1 MTKRTKK
8 VGVTGKYGTRYG
20 ASLRKQVKKMEI
32 TQHARYTCTFCGKNT
47 VKRTAVGIWNCKGCR
62 KVVAGGA
69 WTVSTPAAA
78 ATRST
83 IRRLREIA
91 EGTSWTIP
99 TSTPP
104 LLCRDDSIELN
115 RKRAIDDDPSIE
127 RRFHFAHI
135 PPPPF
140 LPLIAV
146 PTIRVILA
154 GRLPFLRKGMARA
167 HVYMQLG
174 RLHSTLN
181 FLHTSKSTNRTNL
194 PDATTTT
201 PKTHNPLAN
210 NLCMPET
217 CIVCL
222 GDLSSGIGAAA
233 TVPITDAKSPSKA
246 KDDEPFTSAE
256 DDTSTVT
263 NDVTNNGITQL
274 VAQIQEC
281 GHLFH
286 QDCLGPWI
294 ERANSCPM
302 CRASFHHVEIKQIVG
317 GVTLSTLQ
325 VEDRTQVAELD
336 PAAEVPVGAWFCENC
351 RAQRVM
357 DPRPQPSRRR
367 ARTAGRRAAAQRR
380 RLGAYRDQ
388 QDDSWNQVWGHVWS
402 SINLDLDFPYNDD
415 DATAAHMRRDRQRR
429 IRQNRE
435 AQGAFERRMEIAR
448 FAGADNSF
456 RQAESA
462 FANDRA
468 HRTIRTLRN
477 NVPSPRHQV
486 MDPEEA
492 SAWAAFLQSLL
503 QEVEESTHASS
514 RMNGHR
520 PLPRTAGSPVDHI
533 SPRPSSP
540 AHSPSSSNHS
550 SPRALS
556 ATPPPFGASRPVSPV
571 GLSSTIQPIYPTV
584 EASSRGHSPSPKP
597 NGVPDNSRD
606 RHQAPTTNGIMIAQ
620 PRPRSRIPPFIRTSP
635 PPPPTMSPVE
645 GSPTRATMSLSAKSD
660 VQKLVSSALKPHY
673 NDQTISKDEYTTIN
687 RDISRML
694 YDRIGDFETLD
705 MIDKAKWEQ
714 VAHAEVEKAVGSLR
728 ASA

>member
-47 VKRTAVGIWNCKGCR
+47 VKRTAVGIWNCKSCR

-91 EGTSWTIP
+91 E
-99 TSTPP
+99 
-104 LLCRDDSIELN
+104 
-115 RKRAIDDDPSIE
+115 
-127 RRFHFAHI
+127 
-135 PPPPF
+135 
-140 LPLIAV
+140 V
-146 PTIRVILA
+146 
-154 GRLPFLRKGMARA
+154 
-167 HVYMQLG
+167 
-174 RLHSTLN
+174 
-181 FLHTSKSTNRTNL
+181 
-194 PDATTTT
+194 
-201 PKTHNPLAN
+201 
-210 NLCMPET
+210 
-217 CIVCL
+217 
-222 GDLSSGIGAAA
+222 GIGAAA
-233 TVPITDAKSPSKA
+233 AVPTAHAKSPF
-246 KDDEPFTSAE
+246 KDDEPSSSASAE
-256 DDTSTVT
+256 DDSSIVT
-263 NDVTNNGITQL
+263 GDVANSDTAQR

-286 QDCLGPWI
+286 QDCLSPWI

-302 CRASFHHVEIKQIVG
+302 CRASFHHVQIKQVVG
-317 GVTLSTLQ
+317 GATLSTLQ
-325 VEDRTQVAELD
+325 VEDRTQPCQGCGEEDNEDVLLICD
-336 PAAEVPVGAWFCENC
+336 SCDKMWHTYCVGLQEVPVGAWFCENC
-351 RAQRVM
+351 RAQRIM

-367 ARTAGRRAAAQRR
+367 ARTAGRRTAAAAAQQR
-380 RLGAYRDQ
+380 RLGAFGDQ

-429 IRQNRE
+429 MRQNRE

-462 FANDRA
+462 FANDGARRA
-468 HRTIRTLRN
+468 IRALRN

-492 SAWAAFLQSLL
+492 SAWAAFDQARAASADPRPTRRQKRKSRSASPSAAPAPTESGSRSRLRRSPPRLSPPRLTALTDAAGPSFLQSLL
-503 QEVEESTHASS
+503 QEVEESSHASS

-520 PLPRTAGSPVDHI
+520 PLVRTAGSPIDHI

-584 EASSRGHSPSPKP
+584 EASSRSHSPSPKP
-597 NGVPDNSRD
+597 NGVPDSSRD
-606 RHQAPTTNGIMIAQ
+606 RHQAATTNGITIVQ
-620 PRPRSRIPPFIRTSP
+620 PRPR
-635 PPPPTMSPVE
+635 ME
-645 GSPTRATMSLSAKSD
+645 GSPIRATMSLSAKSD

-673 NDQTISKDEYTTIN
+673 NDQTISKDEYTAIN

-694 YDRIGDFETLD
+694 YDKIGDFETMD